1 MRKMDRRKEND
12 MQRVWIFDTTLRDG
26 EQSPGA
32 SMSVEQKYE
41 IAVQL
46 ARLGVDVI
54 EAGFPI
60 SSPQQFEGCKLIA
73 KEVKGP
79 TIAALA
85 RAVEKDIDSAA
96 ESLKGSERPRIHTF
110 LATSPIHMEH
120 KLKKTPDEVVEMAVH
135 AVKYA
140 RGKVAEVEF
149 SPEDGTRSE
158 IPFLCRIIER
168 VIDAGASVIN
178 IPDTVGYAVPAEFT
192 EFLKAIREGTP
203 NMDKAVLS
211 VHCHN
216 DLGMAVANSI
226 AALQAGAR
234 QVEVTVNGIGERAG
248 NASLEEFV
256 MALSVRRDF
265 LPFTTGIQTRQI
277 YRTSRLLSNTIGF
290 ALPRNKPV
298 VGENAFAHESG
309 IHQDGMIK
317 KRETYEIMTPESVG
331 RDSSKLVLGR
341 HSGLHGFKTRLGE
354 LGFSL
359 SDADL
364 KKAYDRFL
372 EIADRKKEVFDDD
385 LYVIISD
392 QLGHDTETYT
402 LDYFNIQSGNMAVPT
417 ATVRIRSGEASTKSG
432 KAAAGSGAG
441 GEEAQTFEEAATG
454 DGPVDAIFNAI
465 DRAIGLSTNL
475 LEYVVQ
481 AVTPGKQ
488 ALGEVSISV
497 EIEGRKFVG
506 RGASTDILEAS
517 AQAYVNAIN
526 RWKAYQ
532 SARKGGSGNGDDA
545 H

>member
-1 MRKMDRRKEND
+1 ME
-12 MQRVWIFDTTLRDG
+12 RVWIFDTTLRDG

-41 IAVQL
+41 IAAQL
-46 ARLGVDVI
+46 VRLGVDVI

-60 SSPQQFEGCKLIA
+60 SSPHQFEGCKLIA
-73 KEVKGP
+73 AELKGP

-85 RAVEKDIDSAA
+85 RAVEKDIDCAA
-96 ESLKGSERPRIHTF
+96 EALKKAEKPRIHTF

-120 KLKKTPDEVVEMAVH
+120 KLRKSPDEVLEMAVK

-140 RGKVAEVEF
+140 RNKTAEVEF

-158 IPFLCRIIER
+158 IPFLCRVIEK
-168 VIDAGASVIN
+168 VIDAGARVIN
-178 IPDTVGYAVPAEFT
+178 IPDTVGYMVPAEFSQ
-192 EFLKAIREGTP
+192 FLKSVREGVP

-226 AALQAGAR
+226 AAVLAGAR

-256 MALSVRRDF
+256 MATTVRRDF
-265 LPFTTGIQTRQI
+265 LPFSTGIQTRQI
-277 YRTSRLLSNTIGF
+277 YNTCRLLSNTIGF
-290 ALPRNKPV
+290 PLPRNKPI

-309 IHQDGMIK
+309 IHQDGVIK

-331 RDSSKLVLGR
+331 RDSSQLVLGR
-341 HSGLHGFKTRLGE
+341 HSGLHGFKTRLAD
-354 LGFSL
+354 LGISL
-359 SDADL
+359 SEADV
-364 KKAYDRFL
+364 KKAYERFL

-385 LYVIISD
+385 LYVIVSD
-392 QLGHDTETYT
+392 QLGHDTETFT
-402 LDYFNIQSGNMAVPT
+402 LDYFSIQSGNKTVPT
-417 ATVRIRSGEASTKSG
+417 ATVTISSSEK
-432 KAAAGSGAG
+432 
-441 GEEAQTFEEAATG
+441 TFEEAATG

-465 DRAIGLSTNL
+465 DRALDLPSANL
-475 LEYVVQ
+475 VEYVVQ
-481 AVTPGKQ
+481 AVTPGRQ
-488 ALGEVSISV
+488 AIGEVSVSV
-497 EIEGRKFVG
+497 MIEGRKLIG

-517 AQAYVNAIN
+517 AKAYVNAVN
-526 RWKAYQ
+526 RWKAYK
-532 SARKGGSGNGDDA
+532 SAKKGEFNGNDN